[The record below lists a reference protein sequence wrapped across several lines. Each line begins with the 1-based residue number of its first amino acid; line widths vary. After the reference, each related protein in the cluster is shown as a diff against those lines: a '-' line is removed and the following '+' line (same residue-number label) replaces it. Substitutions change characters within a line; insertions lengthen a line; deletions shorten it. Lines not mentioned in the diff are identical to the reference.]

1 VDELLH
7 EWHHEGRIITFAWV
21 GERSVNLRR
30 VYALAFTAAGEMLL
44 VGDGSG
50 PPYWL
55 PSGGIEAGEIPTEAL
70 VRELIEE
77 AAATITAT
85 TYLGAQRIDDPQVE
99 AEYQGFFWCRVE
111 LAEAFAPQL
120 EVKERLL
127 VPPERFLETLF
138 WGHDDP
144 KAALLLAKALEIDR
158 HYIDRHN
165 SV

>member
-1 VDELLH
+1 MDELLH

-55 PSGGIEAGEIPTEAL
+55 PGGGIEAGETPTEAL
-70 VRELIEE
+70 ARELVEE
-77 AAATITAT
+77 AAATIKALR
-85 TYLGAQRIDDPQVE
+85 YLGAQRIDDPQG
-99 AEYQGFFWCRVE
+99 ATEYQGFYWCRTE
-111 LAEAFAPQL
+111 LDEMFVPEL
-120 EVKERLL
+120 EVGERLL
-127 VPPERFLETLF
+127 IPPERFLETLF
-138 WGHDDP
+138 WVHDDA

-158 HYIDRHN
+158 HYSDRHT
-165 SV
+165 SI